1 MNIYRQ
7 GRTTRLYPYG
17 YFMLIMSNT
26 GQRSTLDTTSRQ
38 MFQHISWI
46 FLQKII
52 GNFSLFL
59 NKKWNLW
66 VNTLSIL
73 DANFNSIL
81 FYGLDTCLKK
91 EWYEFR
97 KCLVIVIDEE
107 RLKLKLYST
116 EIIRLMQHGKGC
128 LNMIS
133 ACWSTSEPV
142 FKK

>member
-81 FYGLDTCLKK
+81 FYGLATCLKK
-91 EWYEFR
+91 NDMNLENALW
-97 KCLVIVIDEE
+97 
-107 RLKLKLYST
+107 
-116 EIIRLMQHGKGC
+116 LM
-128 LNMIS
+128 
-133 ACWSTSEPV
+133 
-142 FKK
+142 KKD